1 MTLLLLHV
9 RVARSTWHTVCKAG
23 HLNGYTRGYIVH
35 FQVRVVWEM
44 AGVSGPSA
52 GDARYGHLHDNR
64 QPCHG
69 HPRGECHRQPGRQFS
84 ERLLFVLFN
93 FSFAGACLATSD

>member
-1 MTLLLLHV
+1 MCHTGKTRTPTPSTTSNVGNVQLYVYIYQGMTLLLLHV

-44 AGVSGPSA
+44 AGVSEPSA
-52 GDARYGHLHDNR
+52 GDAR
-64 QPCHG
+64 
-69 HPRGECHRQPGRQFS
+69 
-84 ERLLFVLFN
+84 
-93 FSFAGACLATSD
+93 